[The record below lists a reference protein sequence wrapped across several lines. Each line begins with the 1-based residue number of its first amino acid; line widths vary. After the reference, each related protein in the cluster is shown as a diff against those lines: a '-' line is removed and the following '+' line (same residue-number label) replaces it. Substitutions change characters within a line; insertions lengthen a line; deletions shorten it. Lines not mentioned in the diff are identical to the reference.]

1 MVKKGHVEIIETH
14 RKGKIYKVKLP
25 LEIEESLKLRNEK
38 NKDPEKELLEDYF
51 THPEKRKEIFERDK
65 YICHYC
71 GEKVTVEDAT
81 LDHFVPQSKDGKH
94 TKENLKTCCFVCNSI
109 KSGKTYEDAA
119 PFLLNSIR
127 EKKKN

>member
-1 MVKKGHVEIIETH
+1 M
-14 RKGKIYKVKLP
+14 
-25 LEIEESLKLRNEK
+25 SLLR
-38 NKDPEKELLEDYF
+38 
-51 THPEKRKEIFERDK
+51 
-65 YICHYC
+65 
-71 GEKVTVEDAT
+71 EKVTVEDAT